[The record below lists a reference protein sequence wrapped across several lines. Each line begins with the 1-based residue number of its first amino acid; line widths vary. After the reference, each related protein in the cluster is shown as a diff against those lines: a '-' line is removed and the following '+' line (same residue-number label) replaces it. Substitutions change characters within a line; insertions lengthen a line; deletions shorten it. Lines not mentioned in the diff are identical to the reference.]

1 MQYDHTQRGG
11 IHIPVYLTAG
21 LCLLGGWLC
30 REELALAIIL
40 AASGAVILPLGMCF
54 HWLRVRDEDEH
65 LDVRFGPLPLFG
77 TRIPYDKITDVQAD
91 RSTFLDGWGV
101 HWMPGKGFIYN
112 VWGFDCIRVTLG
124 QKTVRVG
131 TDDIV
136 NLRVFLRLKMR
147 QSDAI

>member
-1 MQYDHTQRGG
+1 MQYDHTQRGSL
-11 IHIPVYLTAG
+11 HTLVYVTAG

-30 REELALAIIL
+30 REELGLAIIL
-40 AASGAVILPLGMCF
+40 AASGAAILPLGMCF

-77 TRIPYDKITDVQAD
+77 TRIPYDQITGTSPG

-101 HWMPGKGFIYN
+101 HWMPGKGWIYN
-112 VWGFDCIRVTLG
+112 VWGLDCVCVALCR
-124 QKTVRVG
+124 KTVRIG

-136 NLRVFLRLKMR
+136 NLLAFLRNKMPP
-147 QSDAI
+147 SDTT